1 VLNTLKL
8 FLAGCLIL
16 LQVWVLSAGNPPK
29 KFALNIQVIDS
40 ATLKPLESASININ
54 PLHIQTITNQFG
66 YANIDSVTRGWY
78 TLQCSFVGYHP
89 LQKNIWLD
97 DNMQITL
104 MLCAANTHLHEV
116 EIVSHTDEPPTYG
129 LQTKQILDAL
139 HIQRNQGAAIAEQ
152 LKQLSGVF
160 VLNSGPAISKPV
172 IRGLHSNRLVTVNNG
187 IRQEGQQWGA
197 DHGTEVDPFSADR
210 IEVIKGAASVEF
222 GAEAIGGVIR
232 LLPTAFKNTVGIDG
246 KIQLNGATNNGLG
259 AESVWLE
266 GKTKYG
272 LSWQAQTS
280 ARKAGDSRAPN
291 YVLSNTGFSEWGAN
305 YALHYA
311 YKKWHTE
318 FSQSYF
324 SSTMGILRAAHVG
337 NTTDL
342 MLALSTGKP
351 TYQAPFTY
359 TIDKPNQEVTH
370 LVTALKT
377 YYLLTKGHKLQL
389 QVSMQNNARK
399 EYDRPARW
407 ATSQQ
412 ANPTPQYYLQLTT
425 TLAEAKFEHAKWKN
439 IKGLWGTSFMNQ
451 GNVSEGL
458 QPIIPNFRAYTYGVF
473 VIEKW
478 QKKRWVAEAGLR
490 YDWRNQTIFKLVNKV
505 VQSQGNTYQNATFS
519 SGVGYWFTD
528 NLKVTA
534 QVASAWRAPSINELF
549 SNGLH
554 GGTATYEIGNAN
566 LKPERSLNTE
576 VEVNYTQSKWQ
587 MQVSAYHNYIS
598 NFIYKTPLLQPIITV
613 RGAFPQ
619 FAFVQN
625 NALLKG
631 IDAQAKRVFNKNW
644 NSALNLSY
652 LYAQNTSTQA
662 PLIFMP
668 TNRLRWSIGYEKER
682 IGKLHDIFA
691 EVQLTYVAKQNRFEK
706 GVDFIDPPPAYT
718 LLDVHFG
725 FETHVKKLHLNWS
738 FSVYNVTNTSYRD
751 YLSRFRYFAY
761 DPGINFIAR
770 LAIPIQFYQ
779 PKNKTTH

>member
-1 VLNTLKL
+1 MLNTLKL

-89 LQKNIWLD
+89 LQQRILVESNIK
-97 DNMQITL
+97 IVL
-104 MLCAANTHLHEV
+104 MMCAVNTHLHEV
-116 EIVSHTDEPPTYG
+116 EIVSHTDEMPTYG
-129 LQTKQILDAL
+129 LQAKQMLDAA

-172 IRGLHSNRLVTVNNG
+172 IRGLHSNRLVTINNG

-197 DHGTEVDPFSADR
+197 DHGTEVDPFTANK
-210 IEVIKGAASVEF
+210 IEVIKGAAGVEF
-222 GAEAIGGVIR
+222 GAEAIGGVVR
-232 LLPTAFKNTVGIDG
+232 LLPKAFKTNIGIDG
-246 KIQLNGATNNGLG
+246 KIQLNGASNNGLG
-259 AESVWLE
+259 AGSIWLE
-266 GKTKYG
+266 GKNQYG

-280 ARKAGDSRAPN
+280 LRKAGDSRTPE
-291 YVLSNTGFSEWGAN
+291 YVLSNTGFKEWSVN

-324 SSTMGILRAAHVG
+324 NSTMGILRAAHVG

-359 TIDKPNQEVTH
+359 SIETPNQEVTH
-370 LVTALKT
+370 LITALKT
-377 YYLLTKGHKLQL
+377 YYLLNKGNKLQL
-389 QVSMQNNARK
+389 QVSLQDNVRK
-399 EYDRPARW
+399 EFDRPARW
-407 ATSQQ
+407 ATSLL
-412 ANPTPQYYLQLTT
+412 ANPTPQYFLQLST
-425 TLAEAKFEHAKWKN
+425 TLAEAKYEHTKWKN
-439 IKGLWGTSFMNQ
+439 TRGMWGLSFMNQ

-458 QPIIPNFRAYTYGVF
+458 QPIIPNFRAYTYGIF
-473 VIEKW
+473 AIEKW
-478 QKKRWVAEAGLR
+478 QKKRWLAEVGLR
-490 YDWRNQTIFKLVNKV
+490 YDWRKQTIFKLVNKV
-505 VQSQGNTYQNATFS
+505 VQSQSNFYQNVTFS
-519 SGVGYWFTD
+519 GGIGYWFTD
-528 NLKVTA
+528 KLKATA
-534 QVASAWRAPSINELF
+534 QVASAWRAPSINELY
-549 SNGLH
+549 SQGLH
-554 GGTATYEIGNAN
+554 GGTATFEIGNAN

-576 VEVNYTQSKWQ
+576 IEINYTHHKWQ
-587 MQVSAYHNYIS
+587 VQVSAYQNLMS
-598 NFIYKTPLLQPIITV
+598 DFIYKTPLLQPIITV

-619 FAFVQN
+619 FAFVQS

-631 IDAQAKRVFNKNW
+631 IDAQAKHMFYKNW

-652 LYAQNTSTQA
+652 LYAQNTSTQK

-668 TNRLRWSIGYEKER
+668 ANRLRWSVGYEKER
-682 IGKLHDIFA
+682 LSKLHDVFA

-706 GVDFIDPPPAYT
+706 GVDFIDPPPSYT
-718 LLDVHFG
+718 LLDMHFG
-725 FETHVKKLHLNWS
+725 FETHIKKLHLNWS